1 MTSMAKLHFGRHT
14 ALASTGIASPHLPL
28 ATLASLYTPHS
39 ATSTFFELVHIP
51 HADFSTKRSLT
62 MEDFHHDPRHA
73 FYAIEIWDEWAEY
86 VDQRD
91 RELLLHELCD
101 LAQVL
106 ETILYEY
113 D

>member
-1 MTSMAKLHFGRHT
+1 
-14 ALASTGIASPHLPL
+14 
-28 ATLASLYTPHS
+28 
-39 ATSTFFELVHIP
+39 
-51 HADFSTKRSLT
+51 